1 MRPAGRELSQRWLG
15 RYGSSTPR
23 LPKDIMWKLAI
34 GWFPAKNLIWW
45 QKATTFDAKFM
56 PPSDHSPG
64 KTNESGWQK
73 SNTFKYHQTW
83 GFTWIYYAFLAT
95 MENFTISDFVNIQ
108 YELYTYAT
116 LRLPSR
122 SCSNGSQPLSFVEVL
137 ALVPGVSFS
146 QLAQN
151 VLHRSLRIL
160 GVAGTK
166 NLEAYGGTV
175 SQNMKTDGTGTP
187 KQSCLS
193 HLFRLMFTESYVS
206 DSSYW
211 ILYCPQFAVR
221 NTETWVAAP
230 SSPLTSTK

>member
-1 MRPAGRELSQRWLG
+1 MNYIPTPLSG
-15 RYGSSTPR
+15 VG
-23 LPKDIMWKLAI
+23 
-34 GWFPAKNLIWW
+34 N
-45 QKATTFDAKFM
+45 
-56 PPSDHSPG
+56 
-64 KTNESGWQK
+64 
-73 SNTFKYHQTW
+73 
-83 GFTWIYYAFLAT
+83 
-95 MENFTISDFVNIQ
+95 
-108 YELYTYAT
+108 
-116 LRLPSR
+116 R

-206 DSSYW
+206 NSSY
-211 ILYCPQFAVR
+211 
-221 NTETWVAAP
+221 
-230 SSPLTSTK
+230 

>member
-1 MRPAGRELSQRWLG
+1 MSGQ
-15 RYGSSTPR
+15 
-23 LPKDIMWKLAI
+23 
-34 GWFPAKNLIWW
+34 F
-45 QKATTFDAKFM
+45 ATTKSQIATFGDFALTLCVARRMK
-56 PPSDHSPG
+56 PDL
-64 KTNESGWQK
+64 ESFLCFK
-73 SNTFKYHQTW
+73 HKNVDITFN
-83 GFTWIYYAFLAT
+83 L
-95 MENFTISDFVNIQ
+95 NFVNIQ

-206 DSSYW
+206 DSSY
-211 ILYCPQFAVR
+211 
-221 NTETWVAAP
+221 
-230 SSPLTSTK
+230 